1 MSREP
6 REEPLHESKASAKNL
21 WQNYRI
27 FADRIELDL
36 HVIGTIRV
44 PFEAIERVVRRPP
57 LVICDVFRGDYGL
70 GELMRT
76 PKLDLADLAEHVAI
90 EKDGFWKQFRITPD
104 DPKAFIKAF
113 EDAHAAW
120 ESSRSA

>member
-70 GELMRT
+70 GELMRS

>member
-1 MSREP
+1 
-6 REEPLHESKASAKNL
+6 
-21 WQNYRI
+21 
-27 FADRIELDL
+27 
-36 HVIGTIRV
+36 
-44 PFEAIERVVRRPP
+44 
-57 LVICDVFRGDYGL
+57 
-70 GELMRT
+70 MRT

>member
-70 GELMRT
+70 GELMRS

-90 EKDGFWKQFRITPD
+90 EKDGFWKQFRITHD